1 MLNLDHYLLQINNN
15 LYNMNS
21 KLEVLEEQ
29 LEQTARKLEESKHET
44 VSEISYLHNTLNAAH
59 SKLDSMNN
67 KLEVLNERQRQ
78 TSSEISH
85 LHTTLNACNSKL
97 DSTES
102 QLEQL
107 HYKLDSTLSKLDLAH
122 SKLDSTQYKQ
132 DSTHSKLDSLT
143 ATTAQL
149 SSDHQQIQA
158 NISDVECLDTQE
170 SLELHQTLQNN
181 LTHQLEK
188 IKYDITHTRTNQ
200 GSYTCGGTGG
210 WRRVVYLDMTN
221 PNTTCPSGWQP
232 TGYSKRT
239 CGRATDGTNTCDSA
253 TFPVRGGEYKRICG
267 RIRAYQWGQPEA
279 FALSHIG
286 HVTTIDGVYAEGVS
300 LTHGTPRNHIWTFV
314 AGATEYNQHST
325 HSCPCNNT
333 INIRVPSFVGE
344 DYFCESGI
352 NEPLG
357 GRSIFSLHS
366 NDALWDGENCLPSST
381 CCSRRNP
388 PYFVK
393 QLSSSTTDNIEAR
406 ICLDYHLWDE
416 NIAIELVE
424 LYVQ

>member
-21 KLEVLEEQ
+21 KLEDLEEQ
-29 LEQTARKLEESKHET
+29 LEQTTRKLEESKHET
-44 VSEISYLHNTLNAAH
+44 VSEISYLQTSFNAAH
-59 SKLDSMNN
+59 SKLDNMNN
-67 KLEVLNERQRQ
+67 KLQVLYERQQQ
-78 TSSEISH
+78 TASEISH
-85 LHTTLNACNSKL
+85 LNTTINACNSKL
-97 DSTES
+97 DSTKS
-102 QLEQL
+102 QLDQI

-158 NISDVECLDTQE
+158 NIADVECLDVQE

-188 IKYDITHTRTNQ
+188 IKYDITHTRTNKE
-200 GSYTCGGTGG
+200 SYTCGGTGG
-210 WRRVVYLDMTN
+210 WRRVVYLDMTD
-221 PNTTCPSGWQP
+221 PSTTCPSGWKL

-239 CGRATDGTNTCDSA
+239 CGRATDGINICDSA
-253 TFPVRGGEYKRICG
+253 TFPVRGGEYTRICG
-267 RIRAYQWGQPEA
+267 RIRAYQWGRPEA
-279 FALSHIG
+279 FVLSHIRR
-286 HVTTIDGVYAEGVS
+286 VTTIDGVYAEGVS
-300 LTHGTPRNHIWTFV
+300 LTHGTPRNHIWTFA
-314 AGATEYNQHST
+314 AGATENFLFTT
-325 HSCPCNNT
+325 HSCPCDT
-333 INIRVPSFVGE
+333 TTDIQIPSFVGE

-352 NEPLG
+352 NGPWG
-357 GRSIFSLHS
+357 GSSFFTLHS
-366 NDALWDGENCLPSST
+366 NDTLWDGQDCLPSST
-381 CCSRRNP
+381 CCSQHNP

-393 QLSSSTTDNIEAR
+393 QLPSSTTDDIEAR
-406 ICLDYHLWDE
+406 ICLDHYLRDE

-424 LYVQ
+424 LYIQ